1 MSLIVIIYFEVDAVL
16 LGGLLGDL
24 SDKPRVLALSL
35 ITELTLGTTFDTVKL
50 MLPVSRKEH
59 ALTLLFLAPYVS
71 MQFGEIHKDV
81 C

>member
-1 MSLIVIIYFEVDAVL
+1 MSLIVIICFEVDAVL

-50 MLPVSRKEH
+50 MLSRKEH

>member
-1 MSLIVIIYFEVDAVL
+1 MSLIVIICFEVDAVL

-59 ALTLLFLAPYVS
+59 ALTLLFLTPYVS
-71 MQFGEIHKDV
+71 MQFGEIHEDV